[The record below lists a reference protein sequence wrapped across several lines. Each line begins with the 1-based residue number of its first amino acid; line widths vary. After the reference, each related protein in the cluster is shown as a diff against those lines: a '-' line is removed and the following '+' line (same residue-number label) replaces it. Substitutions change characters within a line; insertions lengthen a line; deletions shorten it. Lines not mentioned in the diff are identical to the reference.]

1 MAIFNGRYTA
11 GKDQEWSGK
20 DRLRSRKDLE
30 GPEIH
35 QV

>member
-11 GKDQEWSGK
+11 GKDWEQSGK
-20 DRLRSRKDLE
+20 DRLQSRKDPE

-35 QV
+35 RV